1 MRPPEVFVREL
12 APAEGQRLKRLSKQ
26 SKLASTRQRAMIL
39 LASNTL
45 MSAPEIARMLLTDES
60 HVRKVIHDFNRH
72 GFESLRPR
80 FGGGRPRRISIDDEA
95 RIVAVAGARPDTLG
109 VPYTRWSL
117 AKLSRYLRGQGLE
130 VSPAQLGRI
139 LARNGISLQRTRSW
153 KQSPDPEYE
162 VKAARVL
169 ALYRQQPENGV
180 VISFDEKGPESL
192 CPKHGRGW
200 ARRGRPERHR
210 ATYNRRQGIRYLVG
224 ALDVH
229 ADYLRIRPRPRRNG
243 ASTLAFMKQIRL
255 AYPEPD
261 PPLLDPGRPLQP
273 LDTRDPRLGGRQ
285 QHRARPDPDLR
296 QLPEP
301 DREHLRRHRRV
312 RLQER
317 RLPRLGRL
325 RPRARRPRP
334 LPQQPRRAS
343 AAQDRSRQAPPT
355 PSRQNHDRAQARRL
369 NNDRVSGATL
379 REAALVDIGHAPPGV
394 RRSDWLS

>member
-1 MRPPEVFVREL
+1 MRPAEVFVREL

-60 HVRKVIHDFNRH
+60 HVRKVIHDFDER
-72 GFESLRPR
+72 GWESLRPR
-80 FGGGRPRRISIDDEA
+80 FRGGRPRRIQIDDEQ

-130 VSPAQLGRI
+130 VSRAQLGRI
-139 LARNGISLQRTRSW
+139 LGRNGISLQRTRSW
-153 KQSPDPEYE
+153 KQSPDPAYE
-162 VKAARVL
+162 AKAARIL
-169 ALYRQQPENGV
+169 ALYRQQPKDGV

-192 CPKHGRGW
+192 CPRHGRGW

-255 AYPEPD
+255 AYPKRIRLYWIQDGLSCHWTPEIRAWAAVNNVELVPTPTYASFLNRIESTFGAID
-261 PPLLDPGRPLQP
+261 EFVCKNADYLDWDAFGYALA
-273 LDTRDPRLGGRQ
+273 D
-285 QHRARPDPDLR
+285 HV
-296 QLPEP
+296 
-301 DREHLRRHRRV
+301 RHRNSPT
-312 RLQER
+312 E
-317 RLPRLGRL
+317 
-325 RPRARRPRP
+325 RARRKIEAEKRR
-334 LPQQPRRAS
+334 QRRAATTQLKL
-343 AAQDRSRQAPPT
+343 AA
-355 PSRQNHDRAQARRL
+355 
-369 NNDRVSGATL
+369 
-379 REAALVDIGHAPPGV
+379 
-394 RRSDWLS
+394 

>member
-45 MSAPEIARMLLTDES
+45 MSAPEIARMLLTDDS

-80 FGGGRPRRISIDDEA
+80 FRGGRPRRISIDDEA
-95 RIVAVAGARPDTLG
+95 RIVAIAGARPDTLG

-117 AKLSRYLRGQGLE
+117 AKLSRYLREQQIE

-153 KQSPDPEYE
+153 KQSPDPDYAA
-162 VKAARVL
+162 KAARVL
-169 ALYRQQPENGV
+169 ALYREKPENGV

-192 CPKHGRGW
+192 RPKHGRGW

-210 ATYNRRQGIRYLVG
+210 ATYNRRHGIRYLVG

-229 ADYLRIRPRPRRNG
+229 ADYLRIRARPRRNG
-243 ASTLAFMKQIRL
+243 NSTLTFMKQIRL
-255 AYPEPD
+255 AYPRRIRLYWIQDGLSSHWTPD
-261 PPLLDPGRPLQP
+261 IRQWAAGSNVELVPTPTYASFLNRIESHFGAIDEFVCKNADYLDWNAFAL
-273 LDTRDPRLGGRQ
+273 
-285 QHRARPDPDLR
+285 AMA
-296 QLPEP
+296 
-301 DREHLRRHRRV
+301 EHIRYRNSPT
-312 RLQER
+312 E
-317 RLPRLGRL
+317 
-325 RPRARRPRP
+325 RARRKIEAAKRRE
-334 LPQQPRRAS
+334 RRATKTTNELKL
-343 AAQDRSRQAPPT
+343 AA
-355 PSRQNHDRAQARRL
+355 
-369 NNDRVSGATL
+369 
-379 REAALVDIGHAPPGV
+379 
-394 RRSDWLS
+394 

>member
-1 MRPPEVFVREL
+1 MRRAEVFVREL

-45 MSAPEIARMLLTDES
+45 MSAREIARMLLTDES

-80 FGGGRPRRISIDDEA
+80 FRGGRPRRISIDDEA
-95 RIVAVAGARPDTLG
+95 RIVAIAGARPDMLG

-117 AKLSRYLRGQGLE
+117 AKLSRYLCGQGLA

-153 KQSPDPEYE
+153 KQSPDPDYE
-162 VKAARVL
+162 AKAERIL
-169 ALYRQQPENGV
+169 ALYRQQPKDGV

-210 ATYNRRQGIRYLVG
+210 ASYSRRQGIRYLVG

-255 AYPEPD
+255 AYPK
-261 PPLLDPGRPLQP
+261 
-273 LDTRDPRLGGRQ
+273 
-285 QHRARPDPDLR
+285 H
-296 QLPEP
+296 
-301 DREHLRRHRRV
+301 V
-312 RLQER
+312 RLYWIQDGLSSHWTPEIRAWAPVNNMELVPTPTYASYLNRIESTFGAIDEFVCKNADYLDWDAFGYALADHVRYRNSPAER
-317 RLPRLGRL
+317 Q
-325 RPRARRPRP
+325 RRKIEAAKRR
-334 LPQQPRRAS
+334 QRRAAKTTPELEL
-343 AAQDRSRQAPPT
+343 AA
-355 PSRQNHDRAQARRL
+355 
-369 NNDRVSGATL
+369 
-379 REAALVDIGHAPPGV
+379 
-394 RRSDWLS
+394 